1 MNQIQGRSL
10 CSLLTIVVV
19 LLFVMVLYRVYQ
31 YLEKFEE
38 EMSSQRN
45 KINETEET
53 IINSIKEVLK
63 PEDVRHIESLKDEL
77 ETVQSKKV
85 LISSSNAMRSEKEAF
100 ALREEEAFHT
110 DMVHELEGF
119 DNHNMKAKM
128 QTRIDRMQ
136 ELLKEIESKS
146 SMSLQSPGDVFTAT
160 IKLGTT
166 NDAKRV
172 KLLLQEYTIEG
183 NPTGLYIIPETKLNK
198 YTLMCVKT
206 VKDDSN
212 EFSVQLE
219 ECNFQKDMDVKPFL
233 YALNPVTDADGKEVA
248 KTIQPYLAALAKE
261 SVSLVAEKDASTDGH
276 TIKLVKGDITPL
288 QFNRFTLVKV

>member
-38 EMSSQRN
+38 EMSGQRN
-45 KINETEET
+45 KISETEET

-85 LISSSNAMRSEKEAF
+85 LISSSNAMRAEKEAF

-110 DMVHELEGF
+110 GMVHELEGF

-128 QTRIDRMQ
+128 QTKIDRMQ

-166 NDAKRV
+166 SDAKRV

-212 EFSVQLE
+212 EFSIQLE

-233 YALNPVTDADGKEVA
+233 YSLNPVTDADGKEVA
-248 KTIQPYLAALAKE
+248 KTIQPYLATLAKE